1 MKVLLVGGGKTGSFL
16 LGALSKNN
24 EVVLLEK
31 DASRVGLLRER
42 WPQKDIRHGDGCEP
56 SVLEDAG
63 VKDAD
68 VVVAA
73 TGDDEDNLVIS
84 YLSKYEYGVPMV
96 FAKVNNPR
104 NEWLFNRNWGVD
116 VAVDPAGIL
125 ASLVEE
131 EVGLGDLVTLLKL
144 QRENVAVEE
153 FTLEEDHPWI
163 GRRFGEV
170 RWPEQV
176 VLAVAFRENALL
188 IPRAEE
194 VFQKGDRLLFVCPL
208 NRQEEL
214 RKLLRIGGRGRD

>member
-16 LGALSKNN
+16 LGALSERNL
-24 EVVLLEK
+24 VVLVEK

-42 WPQKDIRHGDGCEP
+42 WPGKDIRHGDGCEP

-63 VKDAD
+63 VRYAD
-68 VVVAA
+68 VVVAT

-84 YLSKYEYGVPMV
+84 YLSKYEYGVPLV

-104 NEWLFNRNWGVD
+104 NEWLFNRSWGVD
-116 VAVDPAGIL
+116 VAVDTAGIL

-153 FTLEEDHPWI
+153 FTVEGDSPWL
-163 GRRFGEV
+163 GRHFGDV
-170 RWPEQV
+170 RWPDQV
-176 VLAVAFRENALL
+176 VLAAALRGNVIL
-188 IPRAEE
+188 IPRSEE
-194 VFQKGDRLLFVCPL
+194 VFMEGDRLLFICPL
-208 NRQEEL
+208 DRLDEL
-214 RKLLRIGGRGRD
+214 KEVLRGDRRGEV